1 MTNDP
6 MTPNELDPNARL
18 RRQVERLERLA
29 ERIELVESDY
39 ERTAREQAAE
49 LEAEQRR
56 RAFVVV
62 RDGVTGDVFTGND
75 VARDGV

>member
-1 MTNDP
+1 MTDDA
-6 MTPNELDPNARL
+6 MTRHELDPIARL

-29 ERIELVESDY
+29 ERIAIVETDY
-39 ERTAREQAAE
+39 ERAAREQAAE
-49 LEAEQRR
+49 LEAEERR

-62 RDGVTGDVFTGND
+62 HGGVTGDVFTGND